1 MHSITQFIFV
11 KLNCNAFHASIYF
24 GKLELQIMAPMN
36 SIRCENKIAIYF
48 ARHFVVIAVLGLFQ
62 ARLAALEIQSQAG
75 CHHAST
81 PSSRLQACR
90 HR

>member
-1 MHSITQFIFV
+1 MHQFTFV
-11 KLNCNAFHASIYF
+11 
-24 GKLELQIMAPMN
+24 KLELQIMAPMN
-36 SIRCENKIAIYF
+36 LIRCENKIVIYF
-48 ARHFVVIAVLGLFQ
+48 ARYCVVIAVLALFQ

>member
-11 KLNCNAFHASIYF
+11 KL
-24 GKLELQIMAPMN
+24 ELQIMSPMN
-36 SIRCENKIAIYF
+36 SIHCENKIAIYF
-48 ARHFVVIAVLGLFQ
+48 ARHSVVIAVLGLFQ